1 MGGKVDRKELK
12 ILKNIL
18 IKEKERIMKS
28 ISQLEENT
36 QRTSRGSASTGPG
49 VPTHIA
55 ELGTDTFEKD
65 LDINLTSSEVVL
77 LQMIEES
84 LKKSKIENMEYV
96 SPVINPSP
104 RQGYVQYPMQNIVL
118 NVRSNK
124 KERADKIDYFLFC
137 IFVCFCS

>member
-1 MGGKVDRKELK
+1 MDRKELK

-84 LKKSKIENMEYV
+84 LKKIENRKYGICE
-96 SPVINPSP
+96 SC
-104 RQGYVQYPMQNIVL
+104 
-118 NVRSNK
+118 NK
-124 KERADKIDYFLFC
+124 PIPKARLRAVPYAKYC
-137 IFVCFCS
+137 IKCQKQQEGKG